1 MIWDEIN
8 ETLAIIEINRPV
20 YGDFTIVCSE
30 LTNDGKHDVLFRYW
44 VHTHFLPITVND
56 ESSIGT
62 STVSLFKNNLI
73 LTIST

>member
-8 ETLAIIEINRPV
+8 ETLAIIGINRPV

-30 LTNDGKHDVLFRYW
+30 LTNDGKRVVLFRYW
-44 VHTHFLPITVND
+44 VHTHFLPLTVDD
-56 ESSIGT
+56 ESNIGT
-62 STVSLFKNNLI
+62 SSVSLFENNLI

>member
-44 VHTHFLPITVND
+44 VHTHFLPIMVDD
-56 ESSIGT
+56 ENSIGT
-62 STVSLFKNNLI
+62 STVSL
-73 LTIST
+73 

>member
-30 LTNDGKHDVLFRYW
+30 LTNDGKHVVLFRYW